1 MMWQMAQFEFKCP
14 QCRQT
19 IEADDSLCGQVAECP
34 HCGKGIVVPHNAANK
49 PAPKAQLRPATRD
62 LPPVMTSS
70 TAAPTPNRA
79 TEFERMA
86 EKEAKHRRQEMR
98 HESMMMLV
106 KAAVILV
113 LVGGAGTFGFMKWR
127 DTRRMEEQQ
136 IQQRHEAELAA
147 EKEESERKERIAG
160 EEKEANENAAKM
172 LHAYLD
178 REESRLKDT
187 IEAAK
192 IAQEAIELDQK
203 EISEEL
209 ERVEKQYATLAEQ
222 NRKKHVAEFYEK
234 AEYVM
239 LILKSQELNRLYEKY
254 CGETLAAVRAKYE
267 NEVNT
272 ILKMHRE
279 RTSRLRQNK
288 AKYYAAVKGINEEVE
303 QKNEAALRRAVSA
316 KKQTQ
321 AQVNKL
327 REKKRQLEK
336 RLSDEQ
342 NKRVVTYNTSISGK
356 VRETSGAKNRRQ
368 RIADLSAEIERLDR
382 EIATAEALA
391 SGNQAQ
397 MAHLEATTA
406 ETSARRKY
414 DTALE
419 VRQSDDNDVHSDM
432 QHKSD
437 VFHVAG
443 RYEQI
448 TLDKLRTAIRI
459 SSEFHAAKAA
469 DARKKLDYIT
479 RSTSNLELMKADEI
493 EDVRKRIV
501 AKLSE
506 GVVGDIAEKP
516 SKSGDE

>member
-1 MMWQMAQFEFKCP
+1 MVQFEFKCP
-14 QCRQT
+14 QCGQT
-19 IEADDSLCGQVAECP
+19 IEADDSVRGQVAECP
-34 HCGKGIVVPHNAANK
+34 HCGKGIVVPRNVAGR
-49 PAPKAQLRPATRD
+49 PSLKAQLRPVARESSPVSMAPAAT
-62 LPPVMTSS
+62 PI
-70 TAAPTPNRA
+70 PNRV

-86 EKEAKHRRQEMR
+86 EKEAEHRRQESR
-98 HESMMMLV
+98 HENMMMLV
-106 KAAVILV
+106 KVAVAVV
-113 LVGGAGTFGFMKWR
+113 LVGGAGIFGFVKWR
-127 DTRRMEEQQ
+127 DAKRTEEQQ
-136 IQQRHEAELAA
+136 LREQREAEREKA
-147 EKEESERKERIAG
+147 EREERIAR
-160 EEKEANENAAKM
+160 EEKDRIAKEEQEANANAVKM

-187 IEAAK
+187 IESAK
-192 IAQEAIELDQK
+192 IAQEAIDLDQK

-209 ERVEKQYATLAEQ
+209 ERVEKEHARLVEQ
-222 NRKKHVAEFYEK
+222 NKRKHVTEFYEK

-239 LILKSQELNRLYEKY
+239 LVLKSPELNRLYEKY

-288 AKYYAAVKGINEEVE
+288 AKYYASVQGINEEVE
-303 QKNEAALRRAVSA
+303 QKNEAALRRAKSA
-316 KKQTQ
+316 QSQTR

-327 REKKRQLEK
+327 KETKRRLEK
-336 RLSDEQ
+336 SLSDEQ
-342 NKRVVTYNTSISGK
+342 NKRVVTYNTSISGN

-368 RIADLSAEIERLDR
+368 RIADLSAEIERINR

-437 VFHVAG
+437 VYHVAG

-448 TLDKLRTAIRI
+448 TLDKLRTAIRV

-506 GVVGDIAEKP
+506 GVVGDAAEKP
-516 SKSGDE
+516 SKPGEE

>member
-1 MMWQMAQFEFKCP
+1 MAQFTFKCP
-14 QCRQT
+14 QCGAD
-19 IEADDSLCGQVAECP
+19 IEADDSFRGQVAECP
-34 HCGKGIVVPHNAANK
+34 SCGKGIVIPRNITNK
-49 PAPKAQLRPATRD
+49 PSPSVRLRPVSRD
-62 LPPVMTSS
+62 LPSASQPA
-70 TAAPTPNRA
+70 TATTTPNRV

-86 EKEAKHRRQEMR
+86 EKEAERRRQEMR
-98 HESMMMLV
+98 HENMMLLV
-106 KAAVILV
+106 KVAVALV
-113 LVGGAGTFGFMKWR
+113 LIGGGGIFGFMKWNESR
-127 DTRRMEEQQ
+127 L
-136 IQQRHEAELAA
+136 IEAEQLRAQREA
-147 EKEESERKERIAG
+147 EQEAERAEAERKDRIAKEE
-160 EEKEANENAAKM
+160 EEKSKNAVKVF
-172 LHAYLD
+172 HAYLD

-187 IEAAK
+187 IEEAK
-192 IAQEAIELDQK
+192 IAMEAIDLDQK

-209 ERVEKQYATLAEQ
+209 ERVEKEYAKLAEQ
-222 NRKKHVAEFYEK
+222 NKRKHVTEFYEK

-239 LILKSQELNRLYEKY
+239 LILKSPELSRLYEKY
-254 CGETLAAVRAKYE
+254 CGEALAAVRAKYE

-288 AKYYAAVKGINEEVE
+288 AKYYASVQGINEEVE
-303 QKNEAALRRAVSA
+303 QKNAAAVRRAQSA
-316 KKQTQ
+316 RSQTQ

-327 REKKRQLEK
+327 KEKKRQLEK

-356 VRETSGAKNRRQ
+356 IRETSGAKNRRQ
-368 RIADLSAEIERLDR
+368 RIADLSAEIERLNR

-437 VFHVAG
+437 VYHVAG

-459 SSEFHAAKAA
+459 SSEFQAAKAA
-469 DARKKLDYIT
+469 EARKKLDYIA
-479 RSTSNLELMKADEI
+479 RSTANLELMKVEEI
-493 EDVRKRIV
+493 ESIRKKIV
-501 AKLSE
+501 ARLAE
-506 GVVGDIAEKP
+506 NVVDGDAPEKRP
-516 SKSGDE
+516 VKQEDEQ

>member
-1 MMWQMAQFEFKCP
+1 MAQFTFKCP
-14 QCRQT
+14 QCGAD
-19 IEADDSLCGQVAECP
+19 IEADDSFRGQVAECP
-34 HCGKGIVVPHNAANK
+34 SCGKGIVVPRNIANK
-49 PAPKAQLRPATRD
+49 PSPSVRLRPVARD
-62 LPPVMTSS
+62 LPSASQPTSA
-70 TAAPTPNRA
+70 TTTPNRM

-86 EKEAKHRRQEMR
+86 EKEAERRRQERR
-98 HESMMMLV
+98 HESMMM
-106 KAAVILV
+106 V
-113 LVGGAGTFGFMKWR
+113 LKVVVALLLIGGGGIFGFMKWSESKR
-127 DTRRMEEQQ
+127 L
-136 IQQRHEAELAA
+136 EAEQLRAQREAA
-147 EKEESERKERIAG
+147 QEAERAEAERKERIAKEE
-160 EEKEANENAAKM
+160 EEKSKNAVKM
-172 LHAYLD
+172 FHAYLD

-187 IEAAK
+187 IEEAK
-192 IAQEAIELDQK
+192 IAIEAIDLDQK

-209 ERVEKQYATLAEQ
+209 ERVEKEYAKLVEQ
-222 NRKKHVAEFYEK
+222 NKRKHVTEFYEK

-239 LILKSQELNRLYEKY
+239 LILKSPELNRLYEKY
-254 CGETLAAVRAKYE
+254 CGEALAAVRAKYE

-288 AKYYAAVKGINEEVE
+288 AKYYASVKGINEEVE
-303 QKNEAALRRAVSA
+303 QKNEAALRRANSA
-316 KKQTQ
+316 KSQTQ
-321 AQVNKL
+321 AQLNKL
-327 REKKRQLEK
+327 KERKQQLEK

-342 NKRVVTYNTSISGK
+342 NKRVITHNTSISGNT
-356 VRETSGAKNRRQ
+356 RETNGAKNRRK
-368 RIADLSAEIERLDR
+368 RIEDLSAEIERLNR

-437 VFHVAG
+437 VYHVAG

-459 SSEFHAAKAA
+459 SSEFQVAKAA
-469 DARKKLDYIT
+469 EARKKLDYIT
-479 RSTSNLELMKADEI
+479 HSTANLELMKAEEI
-493 EDVRKRIV
+493 EDIRKKIV
-501 AKLSE
+501 ARLAE
-506 GVVGDIAEKP
+506 NVVDGDAPEKKP
-516 SKSGDE
+516 VKQEDEQ

>member
-1 MMWQMAQFEFKCP
+1 MAKFDFKCP
-14 QCRQT
+14 QCGES
-19 IEADDSLCGQVAECP
+19 IEADDSMCGEVAECP
-34 HCGKGIVVPHNAANK
+34 SCGKGIVVPRNPIGKQNSSVR
-49 PAPKAQLRPATRD
+49 LRPVKREVPPSTESIAT
-62 LPPVMTSS
+62 PHY
-70 TAAPTPNRA
+70 A
-79 TEFERMA
+79 TEYERMA
-86 EKEAKHRRQEMR
+86 AAEAARRRQEIR
-98 HESMMMLV
+98 HENMMFLM
-106 KAAVILV
+106 KIAIV
-113 LVGGAGTFGFMKWR
+113 LVFIGGGGVFGFMKWR
-127 DTRRMEEQQ
+127 DAKRIEEQQ
-136 IQQRHEAELAA
+136 LREQREAEQAA
-147 EKEESERKERIAG
+147 EREEAERKERIAK
-160 EEKEANENAAKM
+160 EEKEKNENAVKM

-178 REESRLKDT
+178 REEARLKDT
-187 IEAAK
+187 IESAK
-192 IAQEAIELDQK
+192 IAQEAIDLDQK

-209 ERVEKQYATLAEQ
+209 ERVEKEYTRLAEQ
-222 NRKKHVAEFYEK
+222 NKRKHVAEFYER

-239 LILKSQELNRLYEKY
+239 LILKSPELSRLYEKY
-254 CGETLAAVRAKYE
+254 CGEALAAVRAKFE

-272 ILKMHRE
+272 LLRMHRE

-288 AKYYAAVKGINEEVE
+288 AKYYASVQGINEEVE
-303 QKNEAALRRAVSA
+303 QKNEAAVRRAKSA
-316 KKQTQ
+316 QSQTQ

-327 REKKRQLEK
+327 KEKKRQLEK

-342 NKRVVTYNTSISGK
+342 NKRVVTYNTSISGN

-368 RIADLSAEIERLDR
+368 RIADLSSEIERLNR

-437 VFHVAG
+437 VYHVAG

-459 SSEFHAAKAA
+459 SAEFHAAKAA

-479 RSTSNLELMKADEI
+479 RSTANLELMKVNEI
-493 EDVRKRIV
+493 EAVRKKIV
-501 AKLSE
+501 AKLAE
-506 GVVGDIAEKP
+506 GVVDDGETKMQ
-516 SKSGDE
+516 KTEDEQ